1 MARWELR
8 SDCMSVS
15 AGEVPD
21 ALRGEE
27 EKPGNRSAV
36 GDAELKEKSADGK

>member
-1 MARWELR
+1 
-8 SDCMSVS
+8 MSVS

-27 EKPGNRSAV
+27 EKPAGNRSAV

>member
-1 MARWELR
+1 
-8 SDCMSVS
+8 MSVS

-27 EKPGNRSAV
+27 ENPAGNRSAM